1 MHLAASRR
9 YGILILICTSLHHL
23 VYLTILRDI
32 FVLVKMTLL
41 NVIKFV

>member
-9 YGILILICTSLHHL
+9 YGILICTSLYHL
-23 VYLTILRDI
+23 VYLTIVRDI

>member
-9 YGILILICTSLHHL
+9 YGILKVSSLYHL
-23 VYLTILRDI
+23 VYLTIVRDI
-32 FVLVKMTLL
+32 NVLVKMTLL